1 MPECVLRSDA
11 LSRLRAVSD
20 PLDPQVALPADGD
33 TEEVDAV
40 IVVPG
45 DGAEL
50 SQRSVRGV
58 VPAIQAAAVVATGF
72 VAGAATAGLVRRRRE
87 RRALASVMPRR
98 RVALGG
104 RGGTGRGSR
113 RGGGELVQIVG
124 SRSLLVDVH
133 LLGTPGR
140 NR

>member
-1 MPECVLRSDA
+1 M
-11 LSRLRAVSD
+11 SD
-20 PLDPQVALPADGD
+20 PLDPHGVVRGDGG

-45 DGAEL
+45 EGAGL
-50 SQRSVRGV
+50 PSRSARAV

-72 VAGAATAGLVRRRRE
+72 VAGAATAGLVRRRRD
-87 RRALASVMPRR
+87 RRALVRAMPRR
-98 RVALGG
+98 RTGVGG
-104 RGGTGRGSR
+104 RRVRG
-113 RGGGELVQIVG
+113 GGGELVQIVG

-133 LLGTPGR
+133 LLGAPGR

>member
-1 MPECVLRSDA
+1 M
-11 LSRLRAVSD
+11 SD
-20 PLDPQVALPADGD
+20 PLDPQVAVPADGE

-104 RGGTGRGSR
+104 TGRGSR